1 MSSAFD
7 QAWQIVKMARH
18 IVSDDIEFWDP
29 FDTSWSG
36 GGSEWSPV
44 PKGYENLE
52 QQKPPLGE
60 MPEDYGFMET
70 IDWDNPIQDE
80 EGNWKA
86 RPTPKEL
93 WHLWAGKLGESDE
106 SINPYGMNLEWGY
119 ANPDAKEFKDRGYG
133 RINPVMPKRGTPY
146 TAEEIYDARAER
158 WYEPQD
164 HYYPVGSSY
173 PGDNMAKVMMRPS
186 EFLGLASNPQR
197 DDRNDSSLEYLQDL
211 IGRNKER
218 GGRTPIGMPW
228 LEVMRT
234 GIGGKEREGVDG
246 KYDDQRWEGP
256 HDDFKTVGH
265 EGRHRMQTLIDMGLD
280 DPVPVLVSPNRGQKH
295 SWGRSKSTGR
305 HKGFESA
312 ILGSNISPQGSRW
325 YDDPNWRKQKPR
337 DRVESKGIHPNSRSL
352 RVDDVNPIWGKGIYD
367 DLRRG

>member
-1 MSSAFD
+1 MTAFD
-7 QAWQIVKMARH
+7 QAWQIIKMARH
-18 IVSDDIEFWDP
+18 IISDDIEFWDP
-29 FDTSWSG
+29 LDVSWDG
-36 GGSEWSPV
+36 GGSEYRPI
-44 PKGYENLE
+44 PKGYEKLE
-52 QQKPPLGE
+52 QLKPPLGE
-60 MPEDYGFMET
+60 MPEDYGWMDT

-80 EGNWKA
+80 EGNYKA
-86 RPTPKEL
+86 RPTPKEN
-93 WHLWAGKLGESDE
+93 WRLWAGNLGDSRE
-106 SINPYGMNLEWGY
+106 SINPDGMNMEWGY
-119 ANPDAKEFKDRGYG
+119 ANPDAKDFNDRGYG
-133 RINPVMPKRGTPY
+133 RINPVVPKRGTPF
-146 TAEEIYDARAER
+146 TAEEIYNARAER
-158 WYEPQD
+158 WNEPQN
-164 HYYPVGSSY
+164 HYYPIGSST

-197 DDRNDSSLEYLQDL
+197 DDRNDSSLDYLRDL
-211 IGRNKER
+211 IERNREG
-218 GGRTPIGMPW
+218 GGRTPLGMPW

-256 HDDFKTVGH
+256 HDDFKAVGH

-280 DPVPVLVSPNRGQKH
+280 DPVPTLVSPTRRQKH

-312 ILGSNISPQGSRW
+312 ILGSKIRPQGSRW
-325 YDDPNWRKQKPR
+325 LDDPNWRKQLPK
-337 DRVESKGIHPNSRSL
+337 DRKYSEGIHPNSRSL